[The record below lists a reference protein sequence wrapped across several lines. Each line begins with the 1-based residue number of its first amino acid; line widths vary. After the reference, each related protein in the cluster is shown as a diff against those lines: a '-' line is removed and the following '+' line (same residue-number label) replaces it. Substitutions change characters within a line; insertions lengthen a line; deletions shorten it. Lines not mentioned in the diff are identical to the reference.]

1 MESDVNICISWV
13 SAFYALTYP
22 MSKHR
27 HQKRH
32 FACCLGDTL
41 ASELGILSKSKPLL
55 ITTLKPVPP
64 GTNGAIS
71 LIGTIASIVGGALVG
86 LLTGI
91 TLILENAQ
99 CSREAA
105 GYLLFETVAWGMFAG
120 LFGSLVDSLLGAT
133 VQQTRYSKTKK
144 LVLQDDSKDI
154 DVNVISG
161 MNLLTNNQVSH
172 FFLRS
177 VEASPFDSVLSRST
191 SSQA

>member
-1 MESDVNICISWV
+1 
-13 SAFYALTYP
+13 

>member
-1 MESDVNICISWV
+1 V
-13 SAFYALTYP
+13 SAFYALIYLT
-22 MSKHR
+22 SKYR
-27 HQKRH
+27 HQTRH

-41 ASELGILSKSKPLL
+41 ASELGILSKSNPLL

-64 GTNGAIS
+64 GTNGAMSIV
-71 LIGTIASIVGGALVG
+71 GTIASIVGGGLVG

-99 CSREAA
+99 CRREAA

-144 LVLQDDSKDI
+144 LVLQDDSKDV
-154 DVNVISG
+154 DVKVISG
-161 MNLLTNNQVSH
+161 RNLLTNNQVIY
-172 FFLRS
+172 FFW
-177 VEASPFDSVLSRST
+177 V
-191 SSQA
+191 Q

>member
-1 MESDVNICISWV
+1 MPLPTRRLRIV
-13 SAFYALTYP
+13 T
-22 MSKHR
+22 K
-27 HQKRH
+27 KRH

-71 LIGTIASIVGGALVG
+71 LIGTIASIIGGALVG
-86 LLTGI
+86 VVTGI

-99 CSREAA
+99 CRREAG
-105 GYLLFETVAWGMFAG
+105 GYLLFETIGWGIFSG

-144 LVLQDDSKDI
+144 VVLQDDSKDV

-161 MNLLTNNQVSH
+161 SNLLTNNQVSY
-172 FFLRS
+172 FW
-177 VEASPFDSVLSRST
+177 V
-191 SSQA
+191 Q

>member
-1 MESDVNICISWV
+1 MSV
-13 SAFYALTYP
+13 FYALIYLT
-22 MSKHR
+22 SKHH
-27 HQKRH
+27 HQTRH

-41 ASELGILSKSKPLL
+41 ASELGILSKSNPLL

-71 LIGTIASIVGGALVG
+71 IIGTTASVVGGALVG

-99 CSREAA
+99 CRREAA

-133 VQQTRYSKTKK
+133 IQQTRYSKTKK
-144 LVLQDDSKDI
+144 LILQDDSKDV
-154 DVNVISG
+154 DVKVISG
-161 MNLLTNNQVSH
+161 MNLLTNNQVNY
-172 FFLRS
+172 FFLGS
-177 VEASPFDSVLSRST
+177 LKSSPFDGVFSRST
-191 SSQA
+191 WSRACFVHLL

>member
-1 MESDVNICISWV
+1 ML
-13 SAFYALTYP
+13 AFYAPTYP
-22 MSKHR
+22 TSKHR

-55 ITTLKPVPP
+55 IITFKPVPP

-71 LIGTIASIVGGALVG
+71 LIGTIASVAGGALVG

-99 CSREAA
+99 CRREAA

-144 LVLQDDSKDI
+144 LVLQDDSKDV
-154 DVNVISG
+154 DAVNVISG
-161 MNLLTNNQVSH
+161 RNLLTNNQVSY
-172 FFLRS
+172 FF
-177 VEASPFDSVLSRST
+177 
-191 SSQA
+191 

>member
-1 MESDVNICISWV
+1 M
-13 SAFYALTYP
+13 SACVLCPLLPT
-22 MSKHR
+22 SKHR

-41 ASELGILSKSKPLL
+41 ASELGILSKSKPFL

-71 LIGTIASIVGGALVG
+71 LFGTIASIVGGALVG
-86 LLTGI
+86 LLIGI

-99 CSREAA
+99 CRREAA
-105 GYLLFETVAWGMFAG
+105 KYLLFETLTWGMFAG

-144 LVLQDDSKDI
+144 LVLQDDSKDV
-154 DVNVISG
+154 DAVNVISG
-161 MNLLTNNQVSH
+161 RNLLTNNQVSY
-172 FFLRS
+172 FFW
-177 VEASPFDSVLSRST
+177 V
-191 SSQA
+191 Q

>member
-1 MESDVNICISWV
+1 MHLLGECLRFMPSPTRRLSTV
-13 SAFYALTYP
+13 T
-22 MSKHR
+22 K
-27 HQKRH
+27 KRH

-55 ITTLKPVPP
+55 ITTLKRVPP

-86 LLTGI
+86 VLTGI

-99 CSREAA
+99 CRREAA
-105 GYLLFETVAWGMFAG
+105 EYLLFDTLTWGMFAG

-144 LVLQDDSKDI
+144 LVLQDDSKDV
-154 DVNVISG
+154 DAVNVISG
-161 MNLLTNNQVSH
+161 RNLLTNNQVSH
-172 FFLRS
+172 RFR
-177 VEASPFDSVLSRST
+177 V
-191 SSQA
+191 Q

>member
-1 MESDVNICISWV
+1 ML
-13 SAFYALTYP
+13 AFYALTYP
-22 MSKHR
+22 TSKYR

-71 LIGTIASIVGGALVG
+71 LIGTIASIVGGALIG

-105 GYLLFETVAWGMFAG
+105 GYLLFENIAWGMFAG
-120 LFGSLVDSLLGAT
+120 LFGSLMDSLLGAT

-144 LVLQDDSKDI
+144 LVLQDDSKDV

-161 MNLLTNNQVSH
+161 RNLLTNNQVSY
-172 FFLRS
+172 FF
-177 VEASPFDSVLSRST
+177 SRS
-191 SSQA
+191 